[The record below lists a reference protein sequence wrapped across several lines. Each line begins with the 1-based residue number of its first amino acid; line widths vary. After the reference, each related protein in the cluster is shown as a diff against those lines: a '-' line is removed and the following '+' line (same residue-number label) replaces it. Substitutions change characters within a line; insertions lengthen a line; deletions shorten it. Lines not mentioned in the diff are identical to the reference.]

1 MSSVGLNETDSGNR
15 LRFQTLVS
23 RLKKINVDVVHRIRA
38 QGSIDPLNS
47 CKPDSGEKGC
57 HFQDELE
64 NCKELHNSS
73 TFKRFYYGMWPL
85 VQSQVELLHH
95 LPQVLLKLGDAISH
109 ADVSDKLVFLQLLC
123 VLTRYIEVFD
133 ILKIPF

>member
-1 MSSVGLNETDSGNR
+1 MHSVGLNETESGNR

-23 RLKKINVDVVHRIRA
+23 RLKKINVDVVHK
-38 QGSIDPLNS
+38 IDPRTNLN
-47 CKPDSGEKGC
+47 PDTGVKGC

-95 LPQVLLKLGDAISH
+95 ISQVISKLVEAIST
-109 ADVSDKLVFLQLLC
+109 ADVSDKVVFLQLLC
-123 VLTRYIEVFD
+123 VLTRY
-133 ILKIPF
+133 